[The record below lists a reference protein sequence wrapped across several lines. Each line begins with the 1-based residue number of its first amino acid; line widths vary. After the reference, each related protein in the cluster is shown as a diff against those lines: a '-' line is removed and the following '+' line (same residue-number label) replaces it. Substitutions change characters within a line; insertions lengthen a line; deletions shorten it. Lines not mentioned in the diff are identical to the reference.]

1 MIIFIC
7 CTYNFRKM
15 INTIT
20 KNDSDNALEQP
31 ILSNSVAN
39 KLRMFNNNMNK
50 KQSIMVNTAQQK
62 NLHSSNVNSFT
73 INNNQLITSDL
84 SGFVKVWKL

>member
-1 MIIFIC
+1 
-7 CTYNFRKM
+7 M